1 MLNIIRRFAQ
11 PTFLFETPAGG
22 GGEPSGEQGGQGG
35 GGGGDDLYGPYLADV
50 PEELRPLV
58 TEPLKRQN
66 SDFTRRFQEAA
77 QFRQQFEPLSKIE
90 GLTDMDPEGL
100 QALLAFSQEQL
111 SGPEK
116 FNPWLRDLALNDPDA
131 QILDEDTWTQVGQA
145 RGWLGEGEGYEGGDE
160 GSTTCRPG
168 RRSSARGSSP
178 SSSTSEPSS
187 RPRPPSRPAR
197 SSRSASPIIYKEH
210 GDVDAETHDAIVDLA
225 LSMQQR
231 DPNEQDPVGRAFERI
246 TKIRGTREG
255 DEVEERL
262 ARRNGATLSGGQP
275 DTAPPKLSWNRRQ
288 RRIPPRSGPGTAQ
301 AVDNP

>member
-22 GGEPSGEQGGQGG
+22 GGDPSGEQGGQGG

-160 GSTTCRPG
+160 GDDMPSWAQELREG
-168 RRSSARGSSP
+168 LQSVQQHIGAQQQAQAAEQASAEFAQRFADLY
-178 SSSTSEPSS
+178 
-187 RPRPPSRPAR
+187 R
-197 SSRSASPIIYKEH
+197 EH

-275 DTAPPKLSWNRRQ
+275 DTAPPKLSWNDDNGVSPREAALARLRQ
-288 RRIPPRSGPGTAQ
+288 
-301 AVDNP
+301 

>member
-145 RGWLGEGEGYEGGDE
+145 RGWLGEGEDDE
-160 GSTTCRPG
+160 VATRATTCRPG

-197 SSRSASPIIYKEH
+197 SSRSASPISTRSTAKSTTRPTTRSWTSPCRCSS
-210 GDVDAETHDAIVDLA
+210 AARTSRTPSAA
-225 LSMQQR
+225 
-231 DPNEQDPVGRAFERI
+231 AFERI

-275 DTAPPKLSWNRRQ
+275 DTAPPKLSWNDDNGVSPREAALARLRQ
-288 RRIPPRSGPGTAQ
+288 
-301 AVDNP
+301 